1 MLTIT
6 WMLVAI
12 FRFCYISYTVLSTIR
27 GLHQFWSINGSGP
40 ITTLLGTV
48 RPFFPVAPFTIHYSD
63 TEILDNDFVFSRLN
77 LVHSQLVVIVF
88 YFAFSHKILPGHSV
102 IIHGSVLFWFPR
114 QAFPS
119 GGPSNIFL
127 WDVLLPIP
135 QDTEQCESSFFK
147 EAISDSVSCS
157 SVSSGTQSDH
167 TQFSVNC

>member
-1 MLTIT
+1 MPTIT
-6 WMLVAI
+6 WMFVAI
-12 FRFCYISYTVLSTIR
+12 FRFCYISYTVLSTMR
-27 GLHQFWSINGSGP
+27 CLHQFWSARGFGP
-40 ITTLLGTV
+40 VTTLLGAF
-48 RPFFPVAPFTIHYSD
+48 RPFFPLAPFTIHYSD

-77 LVHSQLVVIVF
+77 LVVIVF

-135 QDTEQCESSFFK
+135 QDFEQCESSFFK

-167 TQFSVNC
+167 TQFSANC